1 MKTLLIP
8 VDSSEA
14 TENVIKYAADFSCD
28 THVDRIILLKS
39 YYVSVYAQLLPS
51 ADFVQ
56 LNAEDIDEERQK
68 VVDDLKSLGQ
78 ELVKKCNPSIKI
90 KTAISELPLIRAI
103 HQIIANEQP
112 YVLMIGNDTSLDDSY
127 IAEQL
132 IAIAKTSTVPVLIV
146 PSTVKYKKIE
156 RTVVPCDLSAISRLN
171 ALQGFRDPTRFL
183 HPDLMILNVG
193 PKPKGSDEHLA
204 ASLAGLLDGYK
215 YEVYYSEDKD
225 IVHGIVN
232 FAARNHAQMI
242 TALPGK
248 YSFFSNLTHRS
259 KHSL

>member
-156 RTVVPCDLSAISRLN
+156 RTVVP
-171 ALQGFRDPTRFL
+171 
-183 HPDLMILNVG
+183 
-193 PKPKGSDEHLA
+193 
-204 ASLAGLLDGYK
+204 
-215 YEVYYSEDKD
+215 
-225 IVHGIVN
+225 
-232 FAARNHAQMI
+232 
-242 TALPGK
+242 
-248 YSFFSNLTHRS
+248 
-259 KHSL
+259 